1 MLAFAMSRSRRT
13 SCPPSSTPFKIM
25 LGWAKTPSSFR
36 PRRVSKSGAAEPF
49 KGTGERARRA
59 ARRDDLRFHDL
70 RHTGAV
76 TAEQS
81 GATIAELMRR
91 LGHTIPAMAI
101 RYQHVAQGRD
111 DEIARRMSEMI
122 KVAP

>member
-1 MLAFAMSRSRRT
+1 MSAVQHHVQDHVGLGKDALLFSTAKGEQIGRGGAFQRH
-13 SCPPSSTPFKIM
+13 
-25 LGWAKTPSSFR
+25 W
-36 PRRVSKSGAAEPF
+36 
-49 KGTGERARRA
+49 ERARRA

-81 GATIAELMRR
+81 GATIAELMGR
-91 LGHTIPAMAI
+91 LGHAIPAMAI

-111 DEIARRMSEMI
+111 DETARRMSEMI